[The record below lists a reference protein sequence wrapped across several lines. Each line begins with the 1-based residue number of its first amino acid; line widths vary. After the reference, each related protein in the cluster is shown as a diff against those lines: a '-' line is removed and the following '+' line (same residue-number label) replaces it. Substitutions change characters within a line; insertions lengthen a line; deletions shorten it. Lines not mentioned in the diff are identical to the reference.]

1 MTMVP
6 LGNDAG
12 RRAMQSDEVD
22 AAVFVDG
29 AKKQA
34 VWAALHDPH
43 LRLMSYGHADAYP
56 RLLPYINKLTLP
68 SGVIN
73 VAHDIPEKDVA
84 LVGTKAMLAARDGLH
99 PALIEL
105 LVDAA
110 HEIHRGQGLFEEAAE
125 FPGTTRVDLRISTD
139 AERHKHFGPKL
150 LYR

>member
-22 AAVFVDG
+22 AAVFVDS
-29 AKKQA
+29 AQNQA

-56 RLLPYINKLTLP
+56 RLLPYIKKLTLP

-73 VAHDIPEKDVA
+73 VTHASRLMPT
-84 LVGTKAMLAARDGLH
+84 GTS
-99 PALIEL
+99 
-105 LVDAA
+105 VS
-110 HEIHRGQGLFEEAAE
+110 GQAFCIDTYRSGSRPWL
-125 FPGTTRVDLRISTD
+125 S
-139 AERHKHFGPKL
+139 GPSS
-150 LYR
+150 YCFRF